1 MRPADSPAIQRR
13 PEAPAVPDSL
23 GQALRE
29 ARRNSGLSFSWFARQ
44 AGYSE
49 SHLRSV
55 ENGHRAVTDD
65 VAAAYDRALATGG
78 EFAAALALAGDAG
91 APVPWNQS
99 HGTVRTAGRHL

>member
-1 MRPADSPAIQRR
+1 M
-13 PEAPAVPDSL
+13 PDSL

-29 ARRNSGLSFSWFARQ
+29 ARRNSGHSFSWFARQ

-65 VAAAYDRALATGG
+65 VAAAYDRVLATGG
-78 EFAAALALAGDAG
+78 EFARLLPGQVT
-91 APVPWNQS
+91 P
-99 HGTVRTAGRHL
+99 GRRYRGVSPGR